1 VPANYRQLRVVAGTA
16 FVTQAARDLILGSG
30 QIAALVSGRDVA
42 LVSALSNQN
51 LILELD

>member
-1 VPANYRQLRVVAGTA
+1 VPANYRQLRVVDGTA

-30 QIAALVSGRDVA
+30 QIASLESGRDVA
-42 LVSALSNQN
+42 LVSALAGQD